1 MTPLDRLVQALE
13 RTRGQWLLVT
23 GAGVSL
29 ASGIPTFRGKDP
41 EAIWAR
47 DVTELGTVEYFS
59 RHPAHSW
66 QWYLSRFEKVLTAR
80 PNPAHFALAALERWQ
95 LARKGHVLLVTQNVD
110 TLHEQAGSRELVK
123 VHGSVDRVRCSGY
136 ECRLG
141 APFGSL
147 PRESVDLS
155 ALLANPVDENV
166 PRCPACGELLRQHVL
181 WFDEFYTSH
190 ADYQFDRVLG
200 AAQSAQVVLFAGTSF
215 AVGVTELVLRE
226 ASQRDVPVFSIDPA
240 GLRPHEFVHTI
251 TAPAEEALV
260 EVCHRL
266 GAPLDAPGKPD

>member
-1 MTPLDRLVQALE
+1 MSPLDELVQTLE

-47 DVTELGTVEYFS
+47 NVTELGTVAYFS
-59 RHPAHSW
+59 RNPALSW
-66 QWYLSRFEKVLTAR
+66 QWYLSRFEKVLSAR

-95 LARKGHVLLVTQNVD
+95 LARGGDFLLVTQNVD

-123 VHGSVDRVRCSGY
+123 VHGSVDRVRCSAHG
-136 ECRLG
+136 CRLG

-147 PRESVDLS
+147 PRDSVDLG
-155 ALLANPVDENV
+155 ALLAHPVDENV

-181 WFDEFYTSH
+181 WFDEYYNSH
-190 ADYQFDRVLG
+190 ADYQFERVLR
-200 AAQSAQVVLFAGTSF
+200 AAKAAKLVLFAGTSF
-215 AVGVTELVLRE
+215 AVGVTELVLEE
-226 ASQRDVPVFSIDPA
+226 ASWRDVPVFSIDPA
-240 GLRPHEFVHTI
+240 GLRPHAQVRTV

-260 EVCHRL
+260 EVCRRL
-266 GAPLDAPGKPD
+266 GAPLEERGTPD